1 MNFIKSSSS
10 HSRRACLSDARN
22 FNPIARIVGPTM
34 KTGFLAGLSHLLT
47 TALKPWRAA
56 RGFRSS
62 DHGEQR
68 LWSTWHRMYDEN
80 EHLQARLQVVRQTI
94 REILDSYLGENSP
107 DQHFLRR

>member
-1 MNFIKSSSS
+1 
-10 HSRRACLSDARN
+10 
-22 FNPIARIVGPTM
+22 M
-34 KTGFLAGLSHLLT
+34 KTAGLPSLSHLLT

-94 REILDSYLGENSP
+94 REILDSYPWGKIRLISICSGDGRDILEAAQRFRQQWRPPNVP
-107 DQHFLRR
+107 AY